1 MRIGIIGTGRI
12 ANRFV
17 PEAACVSAVEV
28 VSVYNPHADSAKKF
42 AATHGIKAFSDL
54 DAFFDSVDAVYV
66 ASPHETHYEYT
77 KAALNVGKH
86 VLCEK
91 PMVFEKVQALEL
103 FGLAKNR
110 GVVLMEGLKTAYAP
124 GFAKI
129 LELAKNGV
137 VGEIKYI
144 EACFTKLTDESGRE
158 YANPKTG
165 GSFTELGT
173 YVILPVL
180 SVFGCEY
187 SDVTFDSIL
196 NEKGLDTFTRATIQ
210 YEGKFASVIC
220 GLGVKSEGRLMISG
234 TKGYIL
240 VDAPWWKPTHIS
252 VHYED
257 ASKVDTYECEFEGDG
272 LRYEIETFAQTSTQQ
287 LEEISVA
294 MSSVMEKFLEG
305 RM

>member
-17 PEAACVSAVEV
+17 PEAGYVSAVEV
-28 VSVYNPHADSAKKF
+28 VSVYNPNADSAKKF

-91 PMVFEKVQALEL
+91 PMVFEKTQALEL
-103 FGLAKNR
+103 FKMAKDR

-129 LELAKNGV
+129 LELAKNGA

-144 EACFTKLTDESGRE
+144 EACFTKLTEESGRE

-180 SVFGCEY
+180 YLLGCEY
-187 SDVTFDSIL
+187 SDVSFDSVC
-196 NEKGLDTFTRATIQ
+196 NAKGLDTFTRATIQ
-210 YEGKFASVIC
+210 YEGEFASVIC

-234 TKGYIL
+234 TKGYIQ

-272 LRYEIETFAQTSTQQ
+272 LRYEIETFAQTSTPQ

-305 RM
+305 RG

>member
-54 DAFFDSVDAVYV
+54 DVFFDSVDAVYV

-103 FGLAKNR
+103 FGLAKNH

-144 EACFTKLTDESGRE
+144 EACFTKLTDKSGRE
-158 YANPKTG
+158 YANPQTG

-220 GLGVKSEGRLMISG
+220 GLGVK
-234 TKGYIL
+234 L

-257 ASKVDTYECEFEGDG
+257 VSKVDTYECEFEGDG
-272 LRYEIETFAQTSTQQ
+272 LRYEIETFAQTSTPQ

-305 RM
+305 RG